1 MEPSSRIL
9 FHFISFFSE
18 PYEIEDLII
27 GKIVL
32 EDQLL
37 VLEFKQL
44 GSVELSLCWIP
55 SIMQQTNPF
64 HWLMHKK
71 GNTSQALIFLGSQPR
86 STILYRLDVK

>member
-9 FHFISFFSE
+9 FHLISFFSE
-18 PYEIEDLII
+18 PYEIGDLII

-44 GSVELSLCWIP
+44 DSVELSLCWIP

-64 HWLMHKK
+64 HWFMHKK
-71 GNTSQALIFLGSQPR
+71 GNTSQALIFLCSQPR
-86 STILYRLDVK
+86 STILYRLGVK